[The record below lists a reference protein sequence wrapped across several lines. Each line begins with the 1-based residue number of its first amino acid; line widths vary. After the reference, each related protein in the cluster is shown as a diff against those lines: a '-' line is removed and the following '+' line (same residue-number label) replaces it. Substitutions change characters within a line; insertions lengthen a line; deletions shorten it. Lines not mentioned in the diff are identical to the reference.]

1 MSSSQPAEGAQ
12 LDAATQAFLQ
22 GVQNYKIYFRTV
34 RADRPAWSA
43 LDPTTV
49 IVPPRCANIRN
60 ADFVA
65 IQHKMTAD
73 DLLHLAIDG
82 HLDPRQVAAV
92 VEKLKARTTGDPDRD
107 DVLGKGYN
115 REMIGQVLDRADGIS
130 SAEID
135 EPQTTTILEIYCK
148 LDLDGDGVLERA
160 VLWLAPGLGQTT
172 GGPGTIL
179 ALYHYPFPFEE
190 WPITRFE
197 FEHTSQRPYSSRG
210 GSEMLSVHQ
219 AMVNKL
225 HNSRLDAIQ
234 ITLAPMFQM
243 RASAS
248 DQALNIK
255 FMPGA
260 VIPVQT
266 VGDIAPLVMD
276 TRQLL
281 QNMSE
286 ENQTKALA
294 ESYVGIFDPAI
305 LAQNSSERR
314 TAHEVEAVVQQTQSV
329 FGQDA
334 KLFQVGMKE
343 VHKQLWDLIEEFG
356 PDEEYILVTG
366 EQKPRLVRKADIAF
380 DYDIRPSGTPSNT
393 SKALAMS
400 RAREALQIFAPDMTG
415 LINKRELFMSYFN
428 VIDRNMG
435 KRVVRSEEE
444 AALIQQMLA
453 VVQQA
458 AQMAGQQPPQVAT
471 P

>member
-1 MSSSQPAEGAQ
+1 
-12 LDAATQAFLQ
+12 
-22 GVQNYKIYFRTV
+22 
-34 RADRPAWSA
+34 
-43 LDPTTV
+43 
-49 IVPPRCANIRN
+49 
-60 ADFVA
+60 
-65 IQHKMTAD
+65 
-73 DLLHLAIDG
+73 
-82 HLDPRQVAAV
+82 
-92 VEKLKARTTGDPDRD
+92 
-107 DVLGKGYN
+107 
-115 REMIGQVLDRADGIS
+115 
-130 SAEID
+130 
-135 EPQTTTILEIYCK
+135 
-148 LDLDGDGVLERA
+148 
-160 VLWLAPGLGQTT
+160 
-172 GGPGTIL
+172 
-179 ALYHYPFPFEE
+179 
-190 WPITRFE
+190 
-197 FEHTSQRPYSSRG
+197 
-210 GSEMLSVHQ
+210 MLSVHQ

-266 VGDIAPLVMD
+266 VGDIAPLQMD
-276 TRQLL
+276 TSQLL
-281 QNMSE
+281 QNMNE

-305 LAQNSSERR
+305 LAQNTTERR

-334 KLFQVGMKE
+334 KLFQVAMKL

-366 EQKPRLVRKADIAF
+366 EQKPRLVRKVDIAF
-380 DYDIRPSGTPSNT
+380 DYDIRPSGTPANT
-393 SKALAMS
+393 SKGLAMS

-453 VVQQA
+453 AVQQA
-458 AQMAGQQPPQVAT
+458 AQMSGQQPPQVAT